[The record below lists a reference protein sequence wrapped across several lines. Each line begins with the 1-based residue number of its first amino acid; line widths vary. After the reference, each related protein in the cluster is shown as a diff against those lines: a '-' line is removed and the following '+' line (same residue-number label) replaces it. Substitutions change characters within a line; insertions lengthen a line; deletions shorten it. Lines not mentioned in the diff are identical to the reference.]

1 MMVKMTVPEV
11 LIREKGKGGRFFML
25 RGSSPS
31 SPAARKKKE
40 IPQYIGVKK
49 LRSSPFPPS
58 LSSTVFMVMAEN
70 YNAQTSFSS
79 SSFLHLSCQRYFFC
93 VSAALL
99 SLSPSPQEEEEKL
112 LR

>member
-1 MMVKMTVPEV
+1 MVKMTVPEV

-25 RGSSPS
+25 RGSYPF

-49 LRSSPFPPS
+49 LRFSPLPPF

-70 YNAQTSFSS
+70 YNAQTSSS
-79 SSFLHLSCQRYFFC
+79 SSFLHLSCQRYFF
-93 VSAALL
+93 VSLLLPFL
-99 SLSPSPQEEEEKL
+99 SLPRRKKRRKNS
-112 LR
+112 